1 MQDVLDR
8 LKTALADR
16 YAIQE
21 ELGAGGMATVYLAED
36 LKHHRK
42 VAVKVLRPEL
52 AAVLGAE
59 RFLKE
64 IEVTANLQHPHILP
78 LFDSGEAD
86 SFLYYVMPHIQGE
99 SLRDKLNREKQLAV
113 EESVEITKAVASAL
127 DYAHRHDVIH
137 RDIKPENILMHE
149 GQPVVADFGIAL
161 AVSAAGGTRITETGL
176 SLGTPHYMS
185 PEQAMGD
192 RELDARSDVY
202 SLGCVAY
209 EMLAGE
215 PPHTGPTAQ
224 AVLAKILMGDAPAP
238 TTTRASIPAN
248 VDAAIRKA
256 LEKLPAD
263 RFTGVDDFAKALAD
277 PGFRHGETA
286 GAGSA
291 AGAGP
296 WKKAALALTAST
308 VLFGAVATSLY
319 IRPGPTLP
327 VERFANPFAQSQRP
341 TAFGSSAF
349 ALSPDGSML
358 VYRRRNELWV
368 RRWDDPESFPVRG
381 TNGGFYPAVS
391 YDNTEIAFRV
401 NDEIRVVAVDGG
413 PVRPVTPGT
422 AVHWGPDGD
431 LYVTTGG
438 GIVRVPATG
447 GVPEL
452 VTPDG
457 YDLYTV
463 LYDVLPGGK
472 GAIVATVL
480 GDVRAMDLATGEMAL
495 LTLGATSSYGTLRA
509 TPSYAESGHLVYL
522 AEGGTLMA
530 APFDA
535 GAMELLG
542 PAVPVLEGVVGYS
555 LSDTGK
561 LFYSKGDA
569 RRLVGTTE
577 FVWMT
582 RTGQATVIDSSWTF
596 DAGGINPGWSLSPD
610 GKRLAYRRRSVANNE
625 DIWIKDLLPDGPN
638 IRITLAEAGDGSPR
652 WSPDGERILYTSDRG
667 PGANALWSRRAD
679 GSGVAEL
686 EFRHTAYIVDGAWCP
701 DEDWIVLRVFPLGN
715 RDIVAF
721 RPGVDSVAVPLLVEE
736 YDEKQP
742 ACSPDGRWLAYVSNE
757 TGNDEVY
764 VRPFPDVDDFKIPVS
779 TNGGIMPVWSDD
791 GRELFFVDDDRGLVA
806 AQIDTDSG
814 FQVTEREILF
824 TVPGRFR
831 TSSANIL
838 FDVSP
843 DGQRFLMARTPDL
856 AGGGGTPI
864 QTMLINNFF
873 QVLKERV
880 PN

>member
-1 MQDVLDR
+1 
-8 LKTALADR
+8 
-16 YAIQE
+16 
-21 ELGAGGMATVYLAED
+21 
-36 LKHHRK
+36 
-42 VAVKVLRPEL
+42 
-52 AAVLGAE
+52 GAE
-59 RFLKE
+59 RFVQE
-64 IEVTANLQHPHILP
+64 ITTTANLQHPHILP

-86 SFLYYVMPHIQGE
+86 GFLYYVMPFIDGE
-99 SLRDKLNREKQLAV
+99 TLRDKLNRETQLGIEEAV
-113 EESVEITKAVASAL
+113 SITTAIADAL
-127 DYAHRHDVIH
+127 DYAHRNNVIH
-137 RDIKPENILMHE
+137 RDIKPENILLHDGRPM
-149 GQPVVADFGIAL
+149 VADFGIAL
-161 AVSAAGGTRITETGL
+161 ALSAAAGGRMTETGM

-185 PEQAMGD
+185 PEQATAEKD
-192 RELDARSDVY
+192 LTNRSDIY
-202 SLGCVAY
+202 SLGCVLY
-209 EMLAGE
+209 EMLVGE
-215 PPHTGPTAQ
+215 PPFAGSTAQ
-224 AVLAKILMGDAPAP
+224 AVLGKIIAGKSVSAMEERPSVP
-238 TTTRASIPAN
+238 PN
-248 VDAAIRKA
+248 VDAAVRCA

-263 RFTGVDDFAKALAD
+263 RFARADDFANALSNPA
-277 PGFRHGETA
+277 FRYGEE
-286 GAGSA
+286 A
-291 AGAGP
+291 AGALALSGGR

-327 VERFANPFAQSQRP
+327 VERFADPFAQSQRP
-341 TAFGSSAF
+341 TAFGASAF

-358 VYRRRNELWV
+358 VYRRREDSGNELWV
-368 RRWDDPESFPVRG
+368 RRWDDLEAFPVRG

-391 YDNTEIAFRV
+391 YDNTEIAFIV
-401 NDEIRVVAVDGG
+401 NGEIRVVAVDGG
-413 PVRPVTPGT
+413 PVRTVTPGL
-422 AVHWGPDGD
+422 APHWGPDGD

-447 GVPEL
+447 GAPEL

-463 LYDVLPGGK
+463 LYDVLPGEK
-472 GAIVATVL
+472 GAIVWTVD
-480 GDVRAMDLATGEMAL
+480 GVVRAMDLATGEMAL
-495 LTLGATSSYGTLRA
+495 LTPGTN
-509 TPSYAESGHLVYL
+509 PSYAESGHLVYL

-561 LFYSKGDA
+561 LFYSKGDE
-569 RRLVGTTE
+569 RRLVGTLE

-582 RTGQATVIDSSWTF
+582 RTGQATVIDSGWTF
-596 DAGGINPGWSLSPD
+596 DPGGINPGWSLSPD
-610 GKRLAYRRRSVANNE
+610 GKRLAYRQLVANNE
-625 DIWIKDLLPDGPN
+625 DIWIKELPDGPN
-638 IRITLAEAGDGSPR
+638 NRITLDEAGDWSPR
-652 WSPDGERILYTSDRG
+652 WSPDGERILYTSYRG
-667 PGANALWSRRAD
+667 TPSNALLSRRAD
-679 GSGVAEL
+679 GTGVEEL
-686 EFRHTAYIVDGAWCP
+686 VFGHTAYIVDGAWCL

-757 TGNDEVY
+757 TGSEEVF
-764 VRPFPDVDDFKIPVS
+764 VRPFPDVDDGKFPVS
-779 TNGGIMPVWSDD
+779 TNGGIMPVWADD

-831 TSSANIL
+831 TSASNIL

-856 AGGGGTPI
+856 AGGRETPI
-864 QTMLINNFF
+864 QTVLINNFF

>member
-1 MQDVLDR
+1 MSDAVDR
-8 LKTALADR
+8 LNTALEGR
-16 YAIQE
+16 YAIE
-21 ELGAGGMATVYLAED
+21 RELGEGGMATVYLADD
-36 LKHHRK
+36 LKHQRK
-42 VAVKVLRPEL
+42 VALKVLKPEV
-52 AAVLGAE
+52 AAVVGAE
-59 RFLKE
+59 RFLAE
-64 IEVTANLQHPHILP
+64 IQVTANLQHPNILP

-86 SFLYYVMPHIQGE
+86 SFLFYVMPYVEGDT
-99 SLRDKLNREKQLAV
+99 LKDRLKREGQLPV
-113 EESVEITKAVASAL
+113 GDAVAIAKDMAEAL
-127 DYAHRHDVIH
+127 QAAHEQGVIH
-137 RDIKPENILMHE
+137 RDIKPGNVLISRGKPLIS
-149 GQPVVADFGIAL
+149 DFGIAL
-161 AVSAAGGTRITETGL
+161 ALSSAGAGERLTETGL
-176 SLGTPHYMS
+176 SLGTPYYMS
-185 PEQAMGD
+185 PEQATGD
-192 RELDARSDVY
+192 QAVGASTDTYA
-202 SLGCVAY
+202 LGCVLY
-209 EMLAGE
+209 EMLVGE
-215 PPHTGPTAQ
+215 PPFAGSTAQ
-224 AVLAKILMGDAPAP
+224 AVLGKIIAGKSVSAMEERP
-238 TTTRASIPAN
+238 SVPAN

-263 RFTGVDDFAKALAD
+263 RFARADDFANALSNPA
-277 PGFRHGETA
+277 FRHGEE
-286 GAGSA
+286 A
-291 AGAGP
+291 AVGLVVSGGR

-327 VERFANPFAQSQRP
+327 VERFPNPFAQGQRP
-341 TAFGSSAF
+341 TAFGPSAF
-349 ALSPDGSML
+349 AHSPDGSML

-391 YDNTEIAFRV
+391 YDNTEIAFIV
-401 NDEIRVVAVDGG
+401 NGEIRVVAVDGG
-413 PVRPVTPGT
+413 PVRTVTPGT
-422 AVHWGPDGD
+422 NVHWGPDGD
-431 LYVTTGG
+431 LYATTGG
-438 GIVRVPATG
+438 GIVRMPATG
-447 GVPEL
+447 GVPQL

-472 GAIVATVL
+472 GAIVGTVL
-480 GDVRAMDLATGEMAL
+480 GEVMAMDLATGEMAL
-495 LTLGATSSYGTLRA
+495 LTLGATSSYGTLQA

-530 APFDA
+530 APLDA

-542 PAVPVLEGVVGYS
+542 PAVPVLEGVVSYS

-561 LFYSKGDA
+561 LFYSKGDG
-569 RRLVGTTE
+569 RPLVGTLE

-582 RTGQATVIDSSWTF
+582 RTGQATVIDSVWTF
-596 DAGGINPGWSLSPD
+596 DPGGINPGWSLSPD
-610 GKRLAYRRRSVANNE
+610 GKRLAYRHLVANNE
-625 DIWIKDLLPDGPN
+625 DIWIKELPDGPN
-638 IRITLAEAGDGSPR
+638 NRITLDEAGDGSPR
-652 WSPDGERILYTSDRG
+652 WSPDGERILYTSSQS
-667 PGANALWSRRAD
+667 PGSNALWSRRAD
-679 GSGVAEL
+679 GSGVAEFV
-686 EFRHTAYIVDGAWCP
+686 FRHTSFIVDGAWCL

-721 RPGVDSVAVPLLVEE
+721 RPGDSVAVPLLVEE
-736 YDEKQP
+736 HDEMQP

-757 TGNDEVY
+757 TGSNEVY
-764 VRPFPDVDDFKIPVS
+764 VSPFPNVDSSKVAVS
-779 TNGGIMPVWSDD
+779 TNGGIMPVWADD

-824 TVPGRFR
+824 TVPGRYR
-831 TSSANIL
+831 TSASNIL

-843 DGQRFLMARTPDL
+843 DGQRFLMARDPDL